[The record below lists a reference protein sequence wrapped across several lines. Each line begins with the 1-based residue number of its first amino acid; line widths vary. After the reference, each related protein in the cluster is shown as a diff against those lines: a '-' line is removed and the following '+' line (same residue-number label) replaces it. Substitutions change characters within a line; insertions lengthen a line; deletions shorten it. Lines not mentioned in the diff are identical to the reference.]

1 MRILAKMI
9 SYVTHPLLGATYIL
23 ILLLAVNPFLF
34 GVNSLSEKWPLILL
48 VFASSFLVPVLVVL
62 MMRGLDMI
70 SSLEMPER
78 EQRTIPLIAVGMLY
92 LGLFSFCKNDA
103 SIPVAYT
110 ALVLG
115 CVVGLFTGFFINL
128 FSKISLHAIGM
139 GGLIGAVLVTIELFA
154 YDRFSVLLPWG
165 KELQVSLITVLAIM
179 LLVAGIV
186 GTSRLYLKAHVL
198 EDVAGGYLVGFGAMA
213 GAVWAWV

>member
-1 MRILAKMI
+1 MRFLSKVI

-34 GVNSLSEKWPLILL
+34 GVSSPLEKWPLVLL
-48 VFASSFLVPVLVVL
+48 VFASSFLIPALVIL
-62 MMRGLDMI
+62 MMLGLEVI
-70 SSLEMPER
+70 PSLDMPER

-103 SIPVAYT
+103 TVPVAYT

-154 YDRFSVLLPWG
+154 YDRFSVLLPG
-165 KELQVSLITVLAIM
+165 GQELQISLVTVLAGV
-179 LLVAGIV
+179 LLLAGLV
-186 GTSRLYLKAHVL
+186 GTARLHLKAHVL
-198 EDVAGGYLVGFGAMA
+198 EDIAGGYLVGFGAMA

>member
-1 MRILAKMI
+1 MRILAKLI
-9 SYVTHPLLGATYIL
+9 SYVTHPLLGVTYIL
-23 ILLLAVNPFLF
+23 LLLLAVNPFLF
-34 GVNSLSEKWPLILL
+34 GVSTLEEKWPLILL
-48 VFASSFLVPVLVVL
+48 VFASSFLIPALVIL
-62 MMRGLDMI
+62 MMLGLEI
-70 SSLEMPER
+70 IPSLDMPER

-92 LGLFSFCKNDA
+92 LGLFAFCKNSAD
-103 SIPVAYT
+103 IPVAYT

-154 YDRFSVLLPWG
+154 YDRFSILLPG
-165 KELQVSLITVLAIM
+165 GNELQLSLVTVLAGV
-179 LLVAGIV
+179 LLLAGLV
-186 GTSRLYLKAHVL
+186 GTARLYLKAHVL
-198 EDVAGGYLVGFGAMA
+198 EDVAGGYLVGFAAMA